1 MTYDNDAYKVT
12 IKRPDLFTDDGYHF
26 TTDIFTIIESFGSER
41 LMTILHNMYYNSQ
54 YDRYD
59 EANREALLSDIATEE
74 LATNDYSSKLT
85 LQWVKEKIEERLT

>member
-1 MTYDNDAYKVT
+1 
-12 IKRPDLFTDDGYHF
+12 
-26 TTDIFTIIESFGSER
+26 
-41 LMTILHNMYYNSQ
+41 MTILHNMYYNSQ
-54 YDRYD
+54 YARYD